1 MRIIRR
7 KTERRR
13 LSGTGMEMAGALMVA
28 SQVAY
33 LSPPGF
39 DEWVRLQMAGEPDPP
54 RSSRSRR
61 AGEQVLRALAIAAQ
75 MGLLFPAGTDESM
88 RQELR
93 GGDVEPRR
101 DPRH

>member
-1 MRIIRR
+1 MRINRR

-39 DEWVRLQMAGEPDPP
+39 DEWVRLQIAGGADAVRREH
-54 RSSRSRR
+54 SRS
-61 AGEQVLRALAIAAQ
+61 A
-75 MGLLFPAGTDESM
+75 
-88 RQELR
+88 ELR
-93 GGDVEPRR
+93 
-101 DPRH
+101 

>member
-1 MRIIRR
+1 MRIFRQ

-39 DEWVRLQMAGEPDPP
+39 DEWVRLQMVGDADAVRCE
-54 RSSRSRR
+54 SSRS
-61 AGEQVLRALAIAAQ
+61 
-75 MGLLFPAGTDESM
+75 T
-88 RQELR
+88 ELR
-93 GGDVEPRR
+93 
-101 DPRH
+101 

>member
-1 MRIIRR
+1 MRIFHR

-39 DEWVRLQMAGEPDPP
+39 DEWVRLQMAGDDDAV
-54 RSSRSRR
+54 RR
-61 AGEQVLRALAIAAQ
+61 EIYAIWQ
-75 MGLLFPAGTDESM
+75 M
-88 RQELR
+88 
-93 GGDVEPRR
+93 
-101 DPRH
+101 

>member
-1 MRIIRR
+1 MRIIRQ

-39 DEWVRLQMAGEPDPP
+39 DEWVRLQMIGGAPDAV
-54 RSSRSRR
+54 RREHSRS
-61 AGEQVLRALAIAAQ
+61 A
-75 MGLLFPAGTDESM
+75 
-88 RQELR
+88 ELR
-93 GGDVEPRR
+93 
-101 DPRH
+101 